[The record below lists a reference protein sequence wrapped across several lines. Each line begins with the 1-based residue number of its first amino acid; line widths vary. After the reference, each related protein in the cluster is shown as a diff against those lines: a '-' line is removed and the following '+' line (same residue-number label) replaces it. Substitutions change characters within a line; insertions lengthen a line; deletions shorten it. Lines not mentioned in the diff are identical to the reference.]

1 MKPNLFINFGLPKT
15 SSTNLQTNF
24 YPFIKNVNYLGRMQ
38 GAGLDGNPIL
48 FKELNLFV
56 EGGENNL
63 FSEIRIDE
71 LKKNLKKNLTS
82 EVNLISMEN
91 WATPYQRNLISN
103 KIEIVS
109 QFEKLARLK
118 KFVEDLDV
126 NFNFFV
132 IHRKPVEGIISHFV
146 TVQNRIERIFGA
158 KYLDFNEF
166 LLKYEKRDKDF
177 DNLKLFFDVYNIKKI
192 KEIFQNS
199 NLKIFDFNDIKNSPE
214 KFINDFYNYL
224 GMPVDYSLL
233 TNITTKTGITPLI
246 KGNYFVKTPNFL
258 FVIIKKLIPKFIK
271 NRLKFLGSFKIFG
284 KLFIKNYII
293 TKEDVKKLTKILTD
307 DSNTN

>member
-1 MKPNLFINFGLPKT
+1 MKPKLFINFGLPKT
-15 SSTNLQTNF
+15 SSTNLQSNF
-24 YPFIKNVNYLGRMQ
+24 YPFIKNINYLGRMQ
-38 GAGLDGNPIL
+38 GAGLDNNPLL

-56 EGGENNL
+56 EGGENNF
-63 FSEIRIDE
+63 FSKIRLDE
-71 LKKNLKKNLTS
+71 LKKNFKKNLTN

-91 WATPYQRNLISN
+91 WAFPYQRNLISD

-132 IHRKPVEGIISHFV
+132 IHRKPVEGIISLFV
-146 TVQNRIERIFGA
+146 TAQNRIEKIFGA

-166 LLKYEKRDKDF
+166 LLKYEKHDKDF
-177 DNLKLFFDVYNIKKI
+177 NNLKLFLDVYNIKKI
-192 KEIFQNS
+192 REIFQNN
-199 NLKIFDFNDIKNSPE
+199 NLKIFEYNDIKNSPE

-233 TNITTKTGITPLI
+233 KNIKTKTGITPLR

-258 FVIIKKLIPKFIK
+258 FTIIKKLMPKFIK
-271 NRLKFLGSFKIFG
+271 NRLIFLSSLKIFG
-284 KLFIKNYII
+284 KLFIKDYII
-293 TKEDVKKLTKILTD
+293 TKEDIKKLTKILTVD
-307 DSNTN
+307 NNIN